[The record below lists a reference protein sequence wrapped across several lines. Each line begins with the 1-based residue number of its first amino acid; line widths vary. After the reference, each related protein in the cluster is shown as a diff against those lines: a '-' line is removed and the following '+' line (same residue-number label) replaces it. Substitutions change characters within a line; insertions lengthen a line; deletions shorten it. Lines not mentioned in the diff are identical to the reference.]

1 MLEYRK
7 QKKNKEAAPSGNAA
21 PAPAAPAP
29 AAPEPNDPPF
39 MSLAERYGL
48 PNMGFANAEDTDEQ
62 TVEQEYQAYVTAPLS
77 RRGTNILK
85 HWEASYSN
93 GS

>member
-1 MLEYRK
+1 MLEYRE
-7 QKKNKEAAPSGNAA
+7 QKKKKEAAPSGN
-21 PAPAAPAP
+21 AAPAP

-77 RRGTNILK
+77 WRGTNILK

-93 GS
+93 GSW

>member
-1 MLEYRK
+1 MLEYRER
-7 QKKNKEAAPSGNAA
+7 KKKETTTSGDAA
-21 PAPAAPAP
+21 PAPAAPKPKDAP
-29 AAPEPNDPPF
+29 AF

-48 PNMGFANAEDTDEQ
+48 YDMGFANAEDTEEQ

-77 RRGTNILK
+77 QKGTNILK
-85 HWEASYSN
+85 FWEASYSN

>member
-1 MLEYRK
+1 MLEYREA
-7 QKKNKEAAPSGNAA
+7 KKKLEEAAASSDTA
-21 PAPAAPAP
+21 PAPATPEPDDAPA
-29 AAPEPNDPPF
+29 F

-48 PNMGFANAEDTDEQ
+48 PGMGFANDEDTDEQ

-77 RRGTNILK
+77 RKGTNILK
-85 HWEASYSN
+85 YWEASYSN

>member
-1 MLEYRK
+1 MLEYREA
-7 QKKNKEAAPSGNAA
+7 KKKLEEAAASGD
-21 PAPAAPAP
+21 
-29 AAPEPNDPPF
+29 AAPEPDDAPPF

-48 PNMGFANAEDTDEQ
+48 CDMGFANAEDTDEQ

-77 RRGTNILK
+77 RKGTNILK